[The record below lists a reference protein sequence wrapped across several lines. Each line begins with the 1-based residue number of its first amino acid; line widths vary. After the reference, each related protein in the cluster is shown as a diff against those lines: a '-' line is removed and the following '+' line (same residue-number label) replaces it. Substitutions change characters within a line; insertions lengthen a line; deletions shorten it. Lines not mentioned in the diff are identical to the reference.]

1 MIGNGFKLLSQQN
14 EQTSQNNDVFVDVL
28 VCVQIAWMLLQI
40 IETTQNTQNQLFEQQ
55 CSRLIIYVHIID
67 DCACRGQSDL
77 VADVHRVQK
86 V

>member
-1 MIGNGFKLLSQQN
+1 
-14 EQTSQNNDVFVDVL
+14 
-28 VCVQIAWMLLQI
+28 MLLQI

-67 DCACRGQSDL
+67 DCTCRGQSDL
-77 VADVHRVQK
+77 VADIHRVQK